1 MFGYCSSP
9 GNRGGVFV
17 DNSGSPEVP
26 NLLGRCSAASGAD
39 GSDAAQPE
47 VGTGTE
53 RAGKNCWKVSQ
64 RGIDPM
70 TIGNSRTR
78 DVAGPFGVTVN

>member
-1 MFGYCSSP
+1 MFV
-9 GNRGGVFV
+9 GNSV
-17 DNSGSPEVP
+17 SPEAP
-26 NLLGRCSAASGAD
+26 GLLGRCSAASGAD

-47 VGTGTE
+47 LGTGTE

-70 TIGNSRTR
+70 TIGNSSTR
-78 DVAGPFGVTVN
+78 DFAGPFGVTVNL